1 MAASQTKITMNTQS
15 NNASIGIKN
24 SSSNSLHSL
33 KNNWVLWAHL
43 PHDSDWSIN
52 SYKIVAKFASAEDV
66 IAVTEKLPETLIKNC
81 MLFVMR
87 EGITPMWEDVK
98 NRNGGSFSY
107 KVSNK
112 CIVDVWR
119 DLTFVL
125 VGESISNSQP
135 FANSVTGITISPK
148 KNFCIIK
155 IWLTSCENQNPV
167 LVTSDVSGLSSQ
179 GCLFNKHNKHA
190 DFKI

>member
-1 MAASQTKITMNTQS
+1 MATPQTKIAMSSQSKQTS
-15 NNASIGIKN
+15 NNI
-24 SSSNSLHSL
+24 SSNNTHSL
-33 KNNWVLWAHL
+33 KNTWVLWGHL
-43 PHDSDWSIN
+43 PHDSDWSLK
-52 SYKIVAKFASAEDV
+52 SYKIMAKFALIED
-66 IAVTEKLPETLIKNC
+66 AVAITEILPEALIKNC

-155 IWLTSCENQNPV
+155 IWLNTCKLQDPGMII
-167 LVTSDVSGLSSQ
+167 DVPDLPRD
-179 GCLFNKHNKHA
+179 GCLFKNHA
-190 DFKI
+190 PEF